1 MSVNE
6 QEAILNLFSEFRKSV
21 ATANEQENNRQ
32 HLLEIIDQSIEKLSH
47 QQQTPQ
53 NEARSVYQNINT
65 MCLADHLKLT
75 ANEGSALKKIS
86 DAAQPKSAWQG
97 LNSFNTANTWPSN

>member
-1 MSVNE
+1 MSTNDKE
-6 QEAILNLFSEFRKSV
+6 TILGLFSEFKRAV

-32 HLLEIIDQSIEKLSH
+32 HLLEIIDQSSEKLAH

-75 ANEGSALKKIS
+75 ADEGAALRKIG

-97 LNSFNTANTWPSN
+97 LNNFNTVNTWPSN